1 MCTESWLFRVEN
13 LSCMVAGGHSYPACT
28 IKAAI
33 VFSLRRRN
41 NHREIVW
48 PLEAHSL
55 SVVMGILDPRAVW
68 FQTQHL
74 VTEVGWRDSWKLGDV
89 FSPPDT
95 LFPSHRY

>member
-1 MCTESWLFRVEN
+1 M
-13 LSCMVAGGHSYPACT
+13 
-28 IKAAI
+28 
-33 VFSLRRRN
+33 
-41 NHREIVW
+41 
-48 PLEAHSL
+48 
-55 SVVMGILDPRAVW
+55 VMGFLDPRVVW